1 MKHPPRLSALAGDC
15 PPLAWRAAQA
25 VLAAC
30 LAAPAAAAPLDA
42 LLSAAPE
49 RIAPTASVE
58 LGIDRLNRALDFSTS
73 ADEAAGGA
81 APTANASG
89 QGNYRASQLLG
100 SWQVIDGLWLTGGLG
115 ERRVSNAVDT
125 FRYRSWQLSAQMR
138 LLQASG
144 ARPAVAL
151 RLSGWGNHAAVT
163 EATTPVHVPGAI
175 LDTVTVTRPS
185 DRSLQA
191 DLIGTWVLSPALDLS
206 AALGVGTTRLAYG
219 SLSATT
225 TRNGCPYQLS
235 FNGNDI
241 FGNLAGPCADTGGGV
256 IRQFYDRSGDYG
268 VDVAPEIAWHGRF
281 VQAGISAS
289 WRTGDWT
296 WRGGYLLHVA
306 SRDGIDDILARRGD
320 PVHKVNHIV
329 AAEAALR
336 LHANLSAFA
345 RAQISNKLFFNDL
358 PVSYNTSTSSSFGSR
373 YSLLTLGLR
382 AGF

>member
-1 MKHPPRLSALAGDC
+1 VCLAGG
-15 PPLAWRAAQA
+15 LVTA
-25 VLAAC
+25 
-30 LAAPAAAAPLDA
+30 AAAAPLDA

-49 RIAPTASVE
+49 RSAPTAYVE
-58 LGIDRLNRALDFSTS
+58 LGFDRLNRALDFSTS
-73 ADEAAGGA
+73 ADDAAAADGGA
-81 APTANASG
+81 APTTTG
-89 QGNYRASQLLG
+89 KGNYRASQLLG

-125 FRYRSWQLSAQMR
+125 FRYRSWQVSAQAR

-151 RLSGWGNHAAVT
+151 RLSGWGNHASVT

-191 DLIGTWVLSPALDLS
+191 DVIGTWVLSPALDLS
-206 AALGVGTTRLAYG
+206 AALGVGATRLAYG
-219 SLSATT
+219 GLSATT

-268 VDVAPEIAWHGRF
+268 VDVAPEIAWRGRF
-281 VQAGISAS
+281 VQAGFSAS
-289 WRTGDWT
+289 WRTGGWT
-296 WRGGYLLHVA
+296 LRSGYLLHVA
-306 SRDGIDDILARRGD
+306 KRDGVDDILARRGD

-336 LHANLSAFA
+336 LHPNLSVFA
-345 RAQISNKLFFNDL
+345 RAQISDKLFFNDL
-358 PVSYNTSTSSSFGSR
+358 PVSYNTSTSGSFGSR

>member
-1 MKHPPRLSALAGDC
+1 MATRCWPPAWWLAPLALAVFPVSG
-15 PPLAWRAAQA
+15 L
-25 VLAAC
+25 LT
-30 LAAPAAAAPLDA
+30 PARAAPLDA
-42 LLSAAPE
+42 LLTAAPE
-49 RIAPTASVE
+49 RIAPKAYVE

-73 ADEAAGGA
+73 ADEDTGGINGAATSAAGK
-81 APTANASG
+81 
-89 QGNYRASQLLG
+89 GNYRASQLLG
-100 SWQVIDGLWLTGGLG
+100 SWQLMDGLWLTGGLA
-115 ERRVSNAVDT
+115 ERQVSNAVDT
-125 FRYRSWQLSAQMR
+125 FRYRSWQVSVQAR
-138 LLQASG
+138 VLQASG
-144 ARPAVAL
+144 AMPAVAL
-151 RLSGWGNHAAVT
+151 RLSGWGNRAAVT

-191 DLIGTWVLSPALDLS
+191 DVIGTWVLSPALDVS
-206 AALGVGTTRLAYG
+206 AALGLGTTRLAYG
-219 SLSATT
+219 ALSATT

-281 VQAGISAS
+281 VQAGFNAS

-296 WRGGYLLHVA
+296 LRGGYLLHVA
-306 SRDGIDDILARRGD
+306 RRDGVDDILARRGD
-320 PVHKVNHIV
+320 PVHKVNHVV

-336 LHANLSAFA
+336 LHPNLSVFG

-358 PVSYNTSTSSSFGSR
+358 PVTYNTSTSGSFGSR

>member
-1 MKHPPRLSALAGDC
+1 M
-15 PPLAWRAAQA
+15 

-49 RIAPTASVE
+49 RIAPIAYVE

-73 ADEAAGGA
+73 ADDAGGGA
-81 APTANASG
+81 TPNANASG

-100 SWQVIDGLWLTGGLG
+100 SWQVTDGLWLSGGLG

-125 FRYRSWQLSAQMR
+125 FRYRSWQVSAQAR
-138 LLQASG
+138 VLQASG
-144 ARPAVAL
+144 AWPAVAL
-151 RLSGWGNHAAVT
+151 RLSAWGNQASVT

-191 DLIGTWVLSPALDLS
+191 DVIGTWVLSPALDLS
-206 AALGVGTTRLAYG
+206 AALGVGATRLAYG
-219 SLSATT
+219 SLAATT

-281 VQAGISAS
+281 VQAGAS

-306 SRDGIDDILARRGD
+306 SRDGVDDILARRGD

-336 LHANLSAFA
+336 LHPNLSAFA

-358 PVSYNTSTSSSFGSR
+358 PVSYNTSTSGSFGSR